1 MTALRDKMQEDLK
14 LHGMS
19 IKTQKIYLDSVKL
32 LAEYYRKSPDQITE
46 EELRQYFL
54 YLTNVKHYASSTFTV
69 ALCAIRFFYEHTL
82 RKNWRLLELLRAP
95 SSHKLPEV
103 LTIEEVHRILRCV
116 RKPGVRACLITIYAC
131 GLRIQEGVHLQIQD
145 IDSSH
150 GTIHIRNGKGGKDR
164 YVPLPPKILEILREY
179 WKTHRNPTWLF
190 PSLRENPYRIEL
202 ATKPMDA
209 RSVQRAFQS
218 ALRKSGVQKAATV
231 HTLRHSY
238 ATHLLEAGVNL
249 RVIQAYLGH
258 VSPATTTMYT
268 HLTAKTNGEALQAL
282 DQILQDL

>member
-1 MTALRDKMQEDLK
+1 MTSLREKMQEDLK

-19 IKTQKIYLDSVKL
+19 IKTQEMYLRAMKL
-32 LAEYYRKSPDQITE
+32 LAEHYRKSPDQITE

-54 YLTNVKHYASSTFTV
+54 YLTNVKHYAPSTFTI

-82 RKNWRLLELLRAP
+82 RKEWRLLELLRAP

-103 LTIEEVHRILRCV
+103 LTIDEVHHILECV
-116 RKPGVRACLITIYAC
+116 HKPGIRVCLSTIYAC
-131 GLRIQEGVHLQIQD
+131 GLRIQEGVHLQVQD

-164 YVPLPPKILEILREY
+164 YVPLPPKVLEMLREY
-179 WKTHRNPTWLF
+179 WKTHRNSTWLF
-190 PSLRENPYRIEL
+190 PSHRENPYRIDL
-202 ATKPMDA
+202 ATQPMDA
-209 RSVQRAFQS
+209 RAAQRAFQA
-218 ALRKSGVQKAATV
+218 ALKKSGVQKAATV

-258 VSPATTTMYT
+258 ASPSTTSLYA
-268 HLTAKTNGEALQAL
+268 HLTPKTSAEALQVL
-282 DQILQDL
+282 NQILQDL